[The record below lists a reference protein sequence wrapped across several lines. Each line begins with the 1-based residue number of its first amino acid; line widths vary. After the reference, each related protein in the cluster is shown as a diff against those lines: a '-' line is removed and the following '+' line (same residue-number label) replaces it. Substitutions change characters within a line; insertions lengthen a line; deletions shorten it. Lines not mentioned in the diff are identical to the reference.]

1 MSIAVGKSRK
11 EEVQEYKLAGRNS
24 TNWQTGLLKN
34 QNWENSL
41 QKCALFL
48 FIAQVPSSP
57 MWKSVVSLCLV
68 GFFLSS
74 YVQFYQRWY
83 KHNRKLG
90 PAAEWPCAL
99 SLVVAVLV
107 SQHIQILL
115 KGWKLVLGSIP
126 WEKDLKRWFGTCQ
139 NWRSSARAK
148 VKQHM
153 CEEAGKGCLWESAR
167 RWLSAVRQSL
177 DPPGL
182 NGHRVTTSS
191 REETPPPH
199 LFSGALSQQERS
211 EGLMEMCLDDHRM
224 KSHKASGRL
233 VAGNEKLCRSC
244 ANPGH
249 FCCFVVVGCIRI
261 LPAFGH
267 RRVEGWF
274 MPKTWSGF
282 ELKI

>member
-1 MSIAVGKSRK
+1 MGKSRK

-24 TNWQTGLLKN
+24 TNWQTSLLRN
-34 QNWENSL
+34 QNWEENSL

-139 NWRSSARAK
+139 NWWSSAGAR

-167 RWLSAVRQSL
+167 HWLSAVRQSL
-177 DPPGL
+177 DPLGL

-191 REETPPPH
+191 REETLPPTSFLG
-199 LFSGALSQQERS
+199 LFPSRRDLKDLWTCVWMTTGWKATKQVGGLWLEMKNYAGAVQTLVTSVA
-211 EGLMEMCLDDHRM
+211 LLLWD
-224 KSHKASGRL
+224 ASG
-233 VAGNEKLCRSC
+233 
-244 ANPGH
+244 
-249 FCCFVVVGCIRI
+249 FCQP
-261 LPAFGH
+261 LAT
-267 RRVEGWF
+267 EG
-274 MPKTWSGF
+274 
-282 ELKI
+282 